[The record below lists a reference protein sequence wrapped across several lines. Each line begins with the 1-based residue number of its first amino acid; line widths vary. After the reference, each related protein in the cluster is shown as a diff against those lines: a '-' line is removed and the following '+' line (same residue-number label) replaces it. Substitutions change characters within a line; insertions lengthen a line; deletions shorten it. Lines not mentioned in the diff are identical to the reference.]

1 MQLTGYKIFL
11 PMLMVLTIGFF
22 NVLQAK
28 DESGKVKYSV
38 KITDA
43 AHHLA
48 EVTVLFPKTEA
59 SSIDFV
65 MPAWRLGKYKILN
78 LANGIRSFTVT
89 DARGRELIARKVDK
103 NTWRII
109 LDRPSKLAVTYQL
122 YANQLETRAR
132 HIDDTHAYLDG
143 AGSFIYSPE
152 FMHLPLTVTLDV
164 PSKWRSRSGM
174 KRLNKHSFS
183 AENYDVLASSPIES
197 GIHQYFSFSADD
209 RDYEI
214 VIWGKGNF
222 DGNKIKADYKK
233 MVVEHGK
240 LWGDYPFTKYLF
252 IIHATTG
259 ARGATEHI
267 NSTIIQMD
275 ALSFSDE
282 KDYQRFIYISS
293 HEFVHTWNV
302 KAYRPNGIQKYNY
315 TGENYSDLL
324 WVSEGSTS
332 YFGELLLVRAGLLS
346 VEDYLKALAKKVQT
360 YQLKP
365 GVKVMTAQQSSFD
378 AWIEGGGDR
387 ANNFSVNI
395 YTKGSILSLL
405 MDVDLLKATEAEN
418 GYAHL
423 HKLLYQ
429 RFPVAEKGFSAK
441 DMQDLME
448 EISGDN
454 YNKFWNN
461 YVESTA
467 EIDFDA
473 LFNSLGLKLT
483 TADKDKSKKAKSKKA
498 KNTKEDTPQTL
509 WSGIKLKGNKISS
522 VPKESPAWK
531 AGLSANDILVAINGM
546 KVEPE
551 KLESLLSAF
560 KINDEVK
567 VTFFRRNLL
576 KEVNM
581 ELTNYTPKELKLS
594 YIDDATDLQ
603 KKMYEKWLGQDWPT
617 SNEKK

>member
-1 MQLTGYKIFL
+1 MKLTGYKIFFPL
-11 PMLMVLTIGFF
+11 LIILSI
-22 NVLQAK
+22 NLLSEAQAK
-28 DESGKVKYSV
+28 DATGKVNYSI

-78 LANGIRSFTVT
+78 LANGIRLFRVT
-89 DARGRELIARKVDK
+89 DARGTELPARKVDK
-103 NTWRII
+103 NTWRVM
-109 LDRPSKLAVTYQL
+109 LGKPSKLAVTYQL
-122 YANQLETRAR
+122 YANQLETRTR
-132 HIDDTHAYLDG
+132 HIDDSHAFLDG
-143 AGSFIYSPE
+143 ASSFIYSPE
-152 FMHLPLTVTLDV
+152 FMKLPVTVTLDV
-164 PSKWRSRSGM
+164 PRKWRSRSGM
-174 KRLNKHSFS
+174 KRLDKHSFS
-183 AENYDVLASSPIES
+183 AANYDVLASSPIES
-197 GIHQYFSFSADD
+197 GIHKYYSFSADN

-214 VIWGKGNF
+214 VIWGQGNF
-222 DGNKIKADYKK
+222 DGEKIKADYKK

-240 LWGDYPFTKYLF
+240 LWGDYPFSKYLF

-259 ARGATEHI
+259 ATGATEHI
-267 NSTIIQMD
+267 NSTIIQKN
-275 ALSFSDE
+275 ALSFSSE
-282 KDYQRFIYISS
+282 KDYQGFLSTSS

-315 TGENYSDLL
+315 TAENYSDLL

-332 YFGELLLVRAGLLS
+332 YLSALLLVRAGLLT
-346 VEDYLKALAKKVQT
+346 VEDYLKSLAEKVQT

-365 GVKVMTAQQSSFD
+365 GVKIMTAQQSSFD

-395 YTKGSILSLL
+395 YTKGNILSLL
-405 MDVDLLKATEAEN
+405 MDVELLKATEAEN

-429 RFPVAEKGFSAK
+429 RFPVVEDGFSAK
-441 DMQDLME
+441 DMQDLLE
-448 EISGDN
+448 EISGNN
-454 YNKFWNN
+454 YYNFWNK

-467 EIDFDA
+467 EIDFDS

-483 TADKDKSKKAKSKKA
+483 SEDKSKKDKK
-498 KNTKEDTPQTL
+498 KEEQTIEEL
-509 WSGIKLKGNKISS
+509 WSGIKLEGNKISS
-522 VPKESPAWK
+522 LPKGSPAWI
-531 AGLSANDILVAINGM
+531 AGLSAGDVLVAINGM
-546 KVEPE
+546 KVEPK
-551 KLESLLSAF
+551 KLKSLLSGF
-560 KINDEVK
+560 KLDDEVK

-581 ELTNYTPKELKLS
+581 ELTSYVPKKLLLS

-603 KKMYEKWLGQDWPT
+603 KKMYEKWLGQAWP
-617 SNEKK
+617 SENEED